1 MALYQMKKIER
12 RIPCFDVDSIN
23 FESCVSSRLCVM
35 LALSVASFLG
45 AYYINCSLGSVIL
58 SACLGY
64 ILSTDLGGLGSQL
77 LTLCYNRNKVSAS
90 RAELRQETSQ
100 GKSRSQRSFL
110 WRWGVFEFLYHFVM
124 LAVVGVV
131 SGMAVEKIK
140 GVFELCLEKCVVR
153 VFDKVR
159 HKPYAV

>member
-1 MALYQMKKIER
+1 MALNQMKRFER
-12 RIPCFDVDSIN
+12 RISYFDVDSISLKN
-23 FESCVSSRLCVM
+23 SISSRLCVM
-35 LALSVASFLG
+35 LSLSVASFLG

-64 ILSTDLGGLGSQL
+64 ILSTDLGGLGSQFL
-77 LTLCYNRNKVSAS
+77 NLCYNRNKVSAS

-100 GKSRSQRSFL
+100 ERSRSQRSFL
-110 WRWGVFEFLYHFVM
+110 WRWGVLEFLYHFVM

-131 SGMAVEKIK
+131 SGMAVEKIR
-140 GVFELCLEKCVVR
+140 GVFELCLEKCIVR
-153 VFDKVR
+153 VFDKVK